1 MCLVAALGLSGGAC
15 IEQACVDCDDDDT
28 PADDDDSTSADDDSG
43 DDDTADCV
51 DEDGD
56 GYGAGGAAAC
66 DLAGVDCDDSDGEV
80 NPGAEEVCNELDD
93 DCDGEADEGFDADED
108 GIADCVD
115 DCPVY
120 ADANVVPG
128 GGGTYYDP
136 CASIADAIDLLP
148 PGCLSIR
155 LFPANFGENVDF
167 GGLDLDIASLQG
179 PEVTIIEPPAGGTV
193 VTIATNETAA
203 ASLEGVTL
211 RGGTGTSGH
220 PGTEEGLLYGG
231 GLFIYD
237 ASPTIRGYVIEDNEV
252 DEGYGGGGYMH
263 GYDGLFA
270 NNRVRDNTAL
280 KDDSDPGGGGGLA
293 MDECTATVF
302 GNVFEGNSSLGE
314 SADGFPSGGS
324 RAPTTPPAIPRR
336 AGTAMT
342 TTRRCSPESGARG
355 RTRPPATPP
364 PSPR

>member
-1 MCLVAALGLSGGAC
+1 MGAPRCLWAMCLVAALGLSGGAC

-314 SADGFPSGGS
+314 SADGFPEWWQPGPYDTASY
-324 RAPTTPPAIPRR
+324 PAQ
-336 AGTAMT
+336 GWD
-342 TTRRCSPESGARG
+342 CDDDDPEVFPGVG
-355 RTRPPATPP
+355 C
-364 PSPR
+364 